1 MASPGY
7 AVYPTLVFISF
18 LIFPAAV
25 LADASDYEGK
35 PIARIL
41 FVPRE
46 QPVDPEELHRILPV
60 KERTPLRL
68 DDVRAAIARLYATGT
83 YADIKVDAELRDG
96 ELILRFITEN
106 NWFIGRVAVRGQLKS
121 PPNAGQLAN
130 ASRLSLGEVQTDDKM
145 SQAVNGMQQLLKSN
159 GYFQSRVE
167 PRFTYDPRAN
177 QVRIDFD
184 VETGRRARYA
194 SPTLIGE
201 LKMPPMKVIS
211 ATKWKGWIFGWKQV
225 TQSNTQ
231 RGLSNVRKKYQ
242 SQDRLMAR
250 IMLDKIDFDEDT
262 TTARPVLNINPG
274 PKVSITTIGAKVSRG
289 KLQRYVPVFEEH
301 SVDGDL
307 LVEGQRNLRDFFQSE
322 GYFEAE
328 VEFKSQKVVNDK
340 EVIDY
345 IVNLGKRHKL
355 VKVDIEGN
363 HYFDKQTIRERMFLL
378 PASLQYRRGRY
389 SESYLRRD
397 EETITNL
404 YQENGFRDVKVTST
418 VKDTDR
424 ANQSQIAVTI
434 HIEEGPQWMISK
446 LEVDGVQQLDKKT
459 VLAKLSSTEG
469 QPFSEF
475 DVAEDR
481 DNILSE
487 YFSQGFPNATFEWSS
502 KPGAAPNRVDL
513 HYTISE
519 GQRRFVREVLT
530 SGLVTTHAQLVN
542 RNILLNPGD
551 PLSQPKML
559 ETQRRLYDLG
569 IFSAVNTAIQNPDGD
584 TQNKYVIY
592 QMDEAKKY
600 SIATGFGAQIGRIG
614 GGSNLDA
621 PAGTAG
627 FAPRVSFDVSRLN
640 FRGLGQTLSFRSRIS
655 NIEQLGLI
663 SYTVPRFY
671 DIKSLTLA
679 FTILYDDTKNIR
691 TFDAKKEE
699 GSVQLSQKLSKAN
712 TALYRFSYRHT
723 SVSALAINPLLV
735 PLYSQPVRIGILGI
749 SFIQDRRDDPT
760 DSHKGIYNTLDFG
773 FAPGVF
779 GSQSSFTRVLGR
791 NTTYHPIG
799 KKLVLARSVNF
810 GWLAPFTHQPQNPNV
825 VQPADVYSGAALEDI
840 PIAERFFSGGGN
852 SHRGFPEN
860 QAGPRDSGTGFPV
873 GGQALLFTNTE
884 LRFPLSGTTLGGVVF
899 WDAGNVYS
907 RLQDISFRSN
917 QPHQTQLTTMNGVT
931 TPEEIFSFNYVV
943 HAIGFGIRYRTPIG
957 PVRLDLAFS
966 PNSSHFG
973 GCAGYSGTQL
983 LQCGL
988 FNPDGSPVLPRK
1000 NDRINSFQF
1009 HFSIGQAF

>member
-1 MASPGY
+1 MMAPPGY
-7 AVYPTLVFISF
+7 AVYPTLVFIFSA
-18 LIFPAAV
+18 IFPAAV
-25 LADASDYEGK
+25 LGDTSSYEGK
-35 PIARIL
+35 TIARIF

-68 DDVRAAIARLYATGT
+68 DDVRAAISRLYATGT

-106 NWFIGRVAVRGQLKS
+106 NWFIGRVAVRGQIKS
-121 PPNAGQLAN
+121 PPN
-130 ASRLSLGEVQTDDKM
+130 ASRLSLGEVETDEKM
-145 SQAVNGMQQLLKSN
+145 SQALNGMQQLLKSN
-159 GYFQSRVE
+159 GYYQAHVE
-167 PRFTYDPRAN
+167 PRFAYDQRSN
-177 QVRIDFD
+177 QVRVDFD
-184 VETGRRARYA
+184 VETGRRARYRT
-194 SPTLIGE
+194 PTLIGD
-201 LKMPPMKVIS
+201 LKMPPEKVIS
-211 ATKWKGWIFGWKQV
+211 ATKWKGLIFGWKPV

-231 RGLSNVRKKYQ
+231 HGLSNVRKKYQ

-262 TTARPVLNINPG
+262 ITARPVLNITPG
-274 PKVSITTIGAKVSRG
+274 PKVSITTVGAKVSRG
-289 KLQRYVPVFEEH
+289 KIQRYVPVFEEH
-301 SVDGDL
+301 SVDQDL

-328 VEFKSQKVVNDK
+328 VEFKSQRVINDK
-340 EVIDY
+340 QEIDY

-363 HYFDKQTIRERMFLL
+363 HYFDRQTIRERMFLL

-418 VKDTDR
+418 VKDTDHPS
-424 ANQSQIAVTI
+424 QSLIAVTI

-446 LEVDGVQQLDKKT
+446 LEVEGIQQLDKKT
-459 VLAKLSSTEG
+459 ILAQLSSTEG

-475 DVAEDR
+475 EVAKDR

-502 KPGAAPNRVDL
+502 KPGTAPNRVDL
-513 HYTISE
+513 RFAISE
-519 GQRRFVREVLT
+519 GQRRFVRQVLT

-569 IFSAVNTAIQNPDGD
+569 ICSEVNTAIQNPVGD

-592 QMDEAKKY
+592 QMDEANKY

-614 GGSNLDA
+614 GGNNLNS

-640 FRGLGQTLSFRSRIS
+640 LRGLGQTISFRSRIS

-663 SYTVPRFY
+663 TYTVPRLR
-671 DIKSLTLA
+671 DIQSLTLT
-679 FTILYDDTKNIR
+679 FTVLYDDTKNIR

-699 GSVQLSQKLSKAN
+699 GSIQLSQKLSKAN
-712 TALYRFSYRHT
+712 TAFFRFSYRHT
-723 SVSALAINPLLV
+723 SVSALAIDPLLI
-735 PLYSQPVRIGILGI
+735 PLYSQPVRIGIFGV

-760 DSHKGIYNTLDFG
+760 DSHKGTYNTVDFG

-779 GSQSSFTRVLGR
+779 GSQSSFTRLLGR

-810 GWLAPFTHQPQNPNV
+810 GWLAPFT
-825 VQPADVYSGAALEDI
+825 
-840 PIAERFFSGGGN
+840 R
-852 SHRGFPEN
+852 
-860 QAGPRDSGTGFPV
+860 QA
-873 GGQALLFTNTE
+873 
-884 LRFPLSGTTLGGVVF
+884 
-899 WDAGNVYS
+899 
-907 RLQDISFRSN
+907 
-917 QPHQTQLTTMNGVT
+917 
-931 TPEEIFSFNYVV
+931 
-943 HAIGFGIRYRTPIG
+943 
-957 PVRLDLAFS
+957 
-966 PNSSHFG
+966 
-973 GCAGYSGTQL
+973 
-983 LQCGL
+983 
-988 FNPDGSPVLPRK
+988 
-1000 NDRINSFQF
+1000 
-1009 HFSIGQAF
+1009 

>member
-1 MASPGY
+1 MATPGY
-7 AVYPTLVFISF
+7 TVYPTLLLF
-18 LIFPAAV
+18 LFVIFPAG
-25 LADASDYEGK
+25 LRGDASSYEGK
-35 PIARIL
+35 TIARIL

-83 YADIKVDAELRDG
+83 YADIQVDAEVRNGD
-96 ELILRFITEN
+96 LILRFITQN
-106 NWFIGRVAVRGQLKS
+106 NWFIGRVAVMGQIKG
-121 PPNAGQLAN
+121 PPSAGQLAN
-130 ASRLSLGEVQTDDKM
+130 ASRLSLGELQTDDKM
-145 SQAVNGMQQLLKSN
+145 RQAVNGIQQLFKSN
-159 GYFQSRVE
+159 GYYQAHVE
-167 PRFTYDPRAN
+167 PRFTYDQRN
-177 QVRIDFD
+177 DQVRIDFEAD
-184 VETGRRARYA
+184 SGRRAKYA
-194 SPTLIGE
+194 TPTLIGE
-201 LKMPPMKVIS
+201 LKMPAEKAVA
-211 ATKWKGWIFGWKQV
+211 ATKWKGWFGWKPV
-225 TQSNTQ
+225 TQTNTQ
-231 RGLSNVRKKYQ
+231 RGLSSVRKKYQ
-242 SQDRLMAR
+242 NQDRLMAR
-250 IMLDKIDFDEDT
+250 ITLEKIDFDEDT
-262 TTARPVLNINPG
+262 QTARPVLNIRAG
-274 PKVSITTIGAKVSRG
+274 PKVSISVVGAKVSRG

-301 SVDGDL
+301 TVDGDL
-307 LVEGQRNLRDFFQSE
+307 LVEGQRNLRDYFQSE
-322 GYFEAE
+322 GYFESE
-328 VEFKSQKVVNDK
+328 VEFKSQRVVNDK
-340 EVIDY
+340 EEIDY
-345 IVNLGKRHKL
+345 LVNLGKRHKL
-355 VKVDIEGN
+355 AKVDIDGN
-363 HYFDKQTIRERMFLL
+363 HYFDKQTLRERLYL
-378 PASLQYRRGRY
+378 TPASLQFRRGRY

-424 ANQSQIAVTI
+424 AKQGEIVVTI
-434 HIEEGPQWMISK
+434 HIEEGPQSIISK
-446 LEVDGVQQLDKKT
+446 LEVEGIHQLDKQV

-475 DVAEDR
+475 EVAKDR
-481 DNILSE
+481 DSILSE
-487 YFSQGFPNATFEWSS
+487 YFSEGFPNATFEWSS
-502 KPGAAPNRVDL
+502 KPGATPNRVEL
-513 HYTISE
+513 RYVISE
-519 GQRRFVREVLT
+519 GQRRFVRQVLT
-530 SGLVTTHAQLVN
+530 SGLVTTQAQLVN

-551 PLSQPKML
+551 PLSQPKMV

-569 IFSAVNTAIQNPDGD
+569 IFSEVNTAIQNPDGD

-592 QMDEAKKY
+592 QLDEANKY

-614 GGSNLDA
+614 GGTNLNA

-655 NIEQLGLI
+655 NIEQLGLLT
-663 SYTVPRFY
+663 YTVPRPY
-671 DIKSLTLA
+671 DIQNLTLT

-723 SVSALAINPLLV
+723 SVSALVIDPLLV
-735 PLYSQPVRIGILGI
+735 PLYAQPVRIGILGG

-760 DSHKGIYNTLDFG
+760 DSHKGIYNTVDFG
-773 FAPGVF
+773 FASSVF
-779 GSQSSFTRVLGR
+779 GSQSSFTRFLGR

-799 KKLVLARSVNF
+799 KKLVLARSLNF
-810 GWLAPFTHQPQNPNV
+810 GWLAPFTRQAQNPSV
-825 VQPADVYSGAALEDI
+825 TPPADVYSGVALEDI
-840 PIAERFFSGGGN
+840 PLAERFFSGGGN

-860 QAGPRDSGTGFPV
+860 QAGPRDSATGFPV
-873 GGQALLFTNTE
+873 GGQALLFINTE
-884 LRFPLSGTTLGGVVF
+884 LRFPLHGTTLGGVVF

-907 RLQDISFRSN
+907 RLQDISFKSS
-917 QPHQTQLTTMNGVT
+917 QPHQTQLSTVNGVT
-931 TPEEIFSFNYVV
+931 TPQEVFGFNYVV
-943 HAIGFGIRYRTPIG
+943 HSLGFGIRYRTPIG
-957 PVRLDLAFS
+957 PVRLDLGLS
-966 PNSSHFG
+966 PNSPHFG
-973 GCAGYSGTQL
+973 GCAGYSGTEL